1 PAGAVPLLLVDDWA
15 LTQNAAIL
23 NYIADIAPLT
33 GLSGDGTARSRAE
46 INRWIAF
53 VNADVHPTFKPIFG
67 STAYLQDPA
76 LIARSQDDA
85 RVDAHLQ
92 GRTWLASDSHTG
104 ADAYLFVTL
113 LWAQKAAV
121 NLDGLNAL
129 QAFVQRMLADADVQA
144 ALKAEGLA

>member
-1 PAGAVPLLLVDDWA
+1 
-15 LTQNAAIL
+15 
-23 NYIADIAPLT
+23 
-33 GLSGDGTARSRAE
+33 
-46 INRWIAF
+46 
-53 VNADVHPTFKPIFG
+53 
-67 STAYLQDPA
+67 
-76 LIARSQDDA
+76 
-85 RVDAHLQ
+85 
-92 GRTWLASDSHTG
+92 